1 MKKNFHL
8 ISSNNKIIMY
18 YSIACEKRKFENSVA
33 KKLRKEGKKS
43 VNCSFFVYIEPTMLC
58 DVVS

>member
-33 KKLRKEGKKS
+33 KKIEERRKEKCKLFIF
-43 VNCSFFVYIEPTMLC
+43 CLYRAD
-58 DVVS
+58 DVM